1 MEDGKELGQVDVSVE
16 MMGWSFAAA
25 DGGVAPASVPA
36 PPPAEVVLL
45 LALVRVEVS
54 RVRREKAWTV
64 ETDGWLRR
72 DLRMW
77 EPCFIYC
84 CLSIDF

>member
-25 DGGVAPASVPA
+25 DGGAVPASA
-36 PPPAEVVLL
+36 PAEVVLL
-45 LALVRVEVS
+45 LALALALVGVEVS